1 MKKSLVALAA
11 LAATSA
17 FAQSSVTLSGL
28 LDAGYQ
34 SIDYK
39 GGKSAGITNNGS
51 ATSTIQ
57 LSGSE
62 DLGGGLKANF
72 KLNSDIN
79 PTTSQGN
86 TGSTVPTAGS
96 WLNSEQR
103 IGLSGGFG
111 AIDMGVVNNGSLAA
125 QGTGNPF
132 GTAVGSGFRTLV
144 TTDSLTTPGASPVR
158 HDNSFRYTSP
168 NMNGFTGE
176 YYYVKKNT
184 KATGVAF
191 NTTFGT
197 YDTTGISE
205 ITLKYSQGP
214 LNVAFANQTQN
225 GRDTNAAAP
234 ANTKGTLNTLGANYT
249 MGAITGYL
257 LNQTAKDDNATAAD
271 KLDRTTNI
279 YGVKYVSGAH
289 SFMVQTG
296 NAKLKS
302 SGQASTATY
311 QVEGQKTTL
320 TGIGYDYALSKR
332 TTAYFRSE
340 SINDKAGMATARS
353 TIDVGGGTATG
364 QTKIT
369 RQAIG
374 IRHTF

>member
-1 MKKSLVALAA
+1 MTKSLVALAA

-57 LSGSE
+57 ISGTE

-79 PTTSQGN
+79 PTTTNGN
-86 TGSTVPTAGS
+86 SGGAAAHTANTGS

-103 IGLSGGFG
+103 VGLSGGFG
-111 AIDMGVVNNGSLAA
+111 ALDFGVINNGSLAA

-144 TTDSLTTPGASPVR
+144 TTDSLATPGSSAVR
-158 HDNSFRYTSP
+158 FDNSFRYTSP
-168 NMNGFTGE
+168 SMNGLTGE

-184 KATGVAF
+184 KATATTFG
-191 NTTFGT
+191 TTFGT

-205 ITLKYSQGP
+205 ITLKYSNGP
-214 LNVAFANQTQN
+214 LNVAFANQTQD
-225 GRDTNAAAP
+225 GSGTDATAP

-249 MGAITGYL
+249 VGPVTAYL
-257 LNQTAKDDNATAAD
+257 INQTAKDNAATAAN
-271 KLDRTTNI
+271 KLDRATNLFA
-279 YGVKYVSGAH
+279 VKYVSGAH

-311 QVEGQKTTL
+311 QVEGQKSTL

-340 SINDKAGMATARS
+340 SIDDKAGMATARA
-353 TIDVGGGTATG
+353 TIDVAG
-364 QTKIT
+364 QTKIQRT
-369 RQAIG
+369 AIG
-374 IRHTF
+374 VRHTF

>member
-1 MKKSLVALAA
+1 M
-11 LAATSA
+11 
-17 FAQSSVTLSGL
+17 TLSGL

-57 LSGSE
+57 ISGTE

-79 PTTSQGN
+79 PTTTRGN
-86 TGSTVPTAGS
+86 TGSGATTAADNTAAS

-103 IGLSGGFG
+103 VGLSGGFG
-111 AIDMGVVNNGSLAA
+111 AIDFGVINNGSLAA

-144 TTDSLTTPGASPVR
+144 TTDSLTTPGSSPVR

-168 NMNGFTGE
+168 SMNGFTGE

-184 KATGVAF
+184 KATATTF
-191 NTTFGT
+191 STTFGA

-205 ITLKYSQGP
+205 ITLKYSNGP
-214 LNVAFANQTQN
+214 LNVAFANQTQD
-225 GRDTNAAAP
+225 GKDTNATAP
-234 ANTKGTLNTLGANYT
+234 ANTKGTLNTLGVNYT

-257 LNQTAKDDNATAAD
+257 LNQTAKDDNATAAN

-302 SGQASTATY
+302 SGQTSTATY
-311 QVEGQKTTL
+311 QVEGEKTTL

-340 SINDKAGMATARS
+340 SINDKAGMASARA
-353 TIDVGGGTATG
+353 TIDVAG